1 MNPKHEARKLRSDVY
16 NVNNAMRMPI
26 DVTEIAK
33 KLNISVEM
41 RELPSLVTG
50 FIIKEASENP
60 PLLFMSMQQIRF
72 SAGALPLL
80 TSLDTTPNTK
90 IMQN

>member
-60 PLLFMSMQQIRF
+60 PYYLCQCSRYG
-72 SAGALPLL
+72 SAQAPYHCSRAWILHP
-80 TSLDTTPNTK
+80 T
-90 IMQN
+90 QR